1 MSLKGIRLA
10 RTSYTFGFL
19 EPYVF
24 ALLALTLAQ
33 LRSSSGAAASRRPP
47 SSALGLS
54 EAASEPKRSAGIG
67 EGLLRDISHGA
78 EGRP

>member
-1 MSLKGIRLA
+1 MSLKGIRIA
-10 RTSYTFGFL
+10 RASYTFGFT

-24 ALLALTLAQ
+24 ALLTLS
-33 LRSSSGAAASRRPP
+33 LDEFCSSSGAAASRRPP

-67 EGLLRDISHGA
+67 EGLLRDIGHGA

>member
-1 MSLKGIRLA
+1 MPLKGIRLA
-10 RTSYTFGFL
+10 RVSYTLGFL

-24 ALLALTLAQ
+24 ALLALSLDECC
-33 LRSSSGAAASRRPP
+33 SSSGAAASRRPP
-47 SSALGLS
+47 SSAFGLS

-67 EGLLRDISHGA
+67 EGRLRDIGHGA

>member
-1 MSLKGIRLA
+1 MRLA
-10 RTSYTFGFL
+10 RASYTFGFP

-24 ALLALTLAQ
+24 ALLALSLDEFC
-33 LRSSSGAAASRRPP
+33 SNSGAAASRRPP
-47 SSALGLS
+47 SFAFSLR
-54 EAASEPKRSAGIG
+54 EDASEPKRSAGIG